1 MGQKIHPYGLRLGI
15 VTDWKS
21 RWYSEKDYAAQ
32 VNEDH
37 KIRTYL
43 RDELTRGAVSRIDIE
58 RIGDKKVQIDI
69 HTGRPGVVI
78 GRGGSEAER
87 LRGGL
92 EDLTGRNVK
101 FNVIEVANPELDAQL
116 LARSVADQLEG
127 RVAFRRA
134 MKRTVTTAMK
144 AGAEGVRVQA
154 QGRLGGADMG
164 RREWYLEGR
173 VPLHTLRADI
183 DYGTATART
192 PVGAVGVKVWVYR
205 GDLLTSVAARNEKIA
220 AEARLAAGG
229 PAQRRRRSARSRAES
244 AAGESGGKRLIEAGG
259 GKRPVESG
267 AGKKG
272 GKRLIEAGGGR
283 RKPTTSDAAAEFNEA
298 RQATEDGVA
307 DAAVVADAAA
317 VVAGEVA
324 AEAVAEAV
332 VAEVAAVEAVET
344 AVVAEVTADEVEVE
358 AEIAEVVAE
367 VAVEDALIA
376 EAIAEETGSEEAV
389 IEAVVA
395 EERAE
400 DAIVEAVVAEAVAEE
415 AQEIAEIADEVAVE
429 AIVEAVEAE
438 EEAEADVEA
447 ALEVEAIAEVLDEAA
462 EVEETPTVETTE
474 VIETQKVDEES
485 HQSPV
490 ASHQLEE
497 TGDSRL
503 ETDDSDEAPEQSE
516 GDKS

>member
-32 VNEDH
+32 VNEDQ
-37 KIRTYL
+37 KIRKYL

-87 LRGGL
+87 LRSGL
-92 EDLTGRNVK
+92 EELTNRNVK

-183 DYGTATART
+183 DYGIATART
-192 PVGAVGVKVWVYR
+192 SVGAVGIKVWVYR

-229 PAQRRRRSARSRAES
+229 PAQRRRRSARSRAEA

-267 AGKKG
+267 AGRKG

-283 RKPTTSDAAAEFNEA
+283 RKPTTTDATAEFEEA
-298 RQATEDGVA
+298 QQATED
-307 DAAVVADAAA
+307 AAA
-317 VVAGEVA
+317 VADGASIVAEEAAVEA
-324 AEAVAEAV
+324 IETAVVAEAVAEATE
-332 VAEVAAVEAVET
+332 ADAV
-344 AVVAEVTADEVEVE
+344 
-358 AEIAEVVAE
+358 
-367 VAVEDALIA
+367 IA
-376 EAIAEETGSEEAV
+376 EAVADVAVAEAIVAEAVAEETGSEEAIV
-389 IEAVVA
+389 EAVVA
-395 EERAE
+395 EELAE
-400 DAIVEAVVAEAVAEE
+400 EAVADAVVAEAVAEVAE
-415 AQEIAEIADEVAVE
+415 EIAEVADEAAVE
-429 AIVEAVEAE
+429 AVIEAVEA
-438 EEAEADVEA
+438 
-447 ALEVEAIAEVLDEAA
+447 EAIAEVLDEAA

-474 VIETQKVDEES
+474 VVETQKVGEES
-485 HQSPV
+485 QDS
-490 ASHQLEE
+490 AEADSS
-497 TGDSRL
+497 GDS
-503 ETDDSDEAPEQSE
+503 SE
-516 GDKS
+516 GGDV

>member
-43 RDELTRGAVSRIDIE
+43 RNELTRGAVSRIDIE

-87 LRGGL
+87 LRTGL
-92 EDLTGRNVK
+92 EDLSGRNVK

-183 DYGTATART
+183 DYGVATART
-192 PVGAVGVKVWVYR
+192 SVGAVGVKVWVYR
-205 GDLLTSVAARNEKIA
+205 GDLLTSVTARNEKIA

-229 PAQRRRRSARSRAES
+229 PAQRRRRSARSRAEA
-244 AAGESGGKRLIEAGG
+244 AAGETGGKRLIEAGG
-259 GKRPVESG
+259 GKRPVEPG

-283 RKPTTSDAAAEFNEA
+283 RKPTTSDAAAEFEEA
-298 RQATEDGVA
+298 KQATDDAIEA
-307 DAAVVADAAA
+307 AAVVADTAAI
-317 VVAGEVA
+317 VADE
-324 AEAVAEAV
+324 
-332 VAEVAAVEAVET
+332 AAVEAIET
-344 AVVAEVTADEVEVE
+344 AVVAEA
-358 AEIAEVVAE
+358 
-367 VAVEDALIA
+367 
-376 EAIAEETGSEEAV
+376 
-389 IEAVVA
+389 VA
-395 EERAE
+395 EEAE
-400 DAIVEAVVAEAVAEE
+400 VEAVVAEAVAE
-415 AQEIAEIADEVAVE
+415 VAVEEAIVAETAAEETGSEE
-429 AIVEAVEAE
+429 AIVEAVIAEELAEEAVAEAVAADAVAEVAEEIAEVADEAAVEAVETAIEAE
-438 EEAEADVEA
+438 V
-447 ALEVEAIAEVLDEAA
+447 VAEVLDEAA
-462 EVEETPTVETTE
+462 DEVATDKAEHTE
-474 VIETQKVDEES
+474 GG
-485 HQSPV
+485 
-490 ASHQLEE
+490 A
-497 TGDSRL
+497 
-503 ETDDSDEAPEQSE
+503 
-516 GDKS
+516 

>member
-32 VNEDH
+32 VNEDQ
-37 KIRTYL
+37 KIRKYL

-101 FNVIEVANPELDAQL
+101 FNVIEVSNPELDATL

-183 DYGTATART
+183 DFGVATART
-192 PVGAVGVKVWVYR
+192 TVGAIGIKVWVYR
-205 GDLLTSVAARNEKIA
+205 GDLLTSAAARNEKIA

-229 PAQRRRRSARSRAES
+229 PAKRRRRSARSRAEA
-244 AAGESGGKRLIEAGG
+244 AAGEGGGKRLIEAGGGKRVVEAGGGKKGGKRLIEAGG
-259 GKRPVESG
+259 GKRP
-267 AGKKG
+267 A
-272 GKRLIEAGGGR
+272 
-283 RKPTTSDAAAEFNEA
+283 TTTADAAAEFEA
-298 RQATEDGVA
+298 AKAEADELLKTSEQSTADTPQPEAEVKPETTTE
-307 DAAVVADAAA
+307 AAA
-317 VVAGEVA
+317 VTEEVA
-324 AEAVAEAV
+324 AEEA
-332 VAEVAAVEAVET
+332 T
-344 AVVAEVTADEVEVE
+344 T
-358 AEIAEVVAE
+358 
-367 VAVEDALIA
+367 
-376 EAIAEETGSEEAV
+376 
-389 IEAVVA
+389 
-395 EERAE
+395 
-400 DAIVEAVVAEAVAEE
+400 
-415 AQEIAEIADEVAVE
+415 
-429 AIVEAVEAE
+429 
-438 EEAEADVEA
+438 
-447 ALEVEAIAEVLDEAA
+447 

-474 VIETQKVDEES
+474 VPKTQKVEEES
-485 HQSPV
+485 EQP
-490 ASHQLEE
+490 
-497 TGDSRL
+497 
-503 ETDDSDEAPEQSE
+503 TDDSPQPEAEASESEAGDEGDSSE
-516 GDKS
+516 GGDA